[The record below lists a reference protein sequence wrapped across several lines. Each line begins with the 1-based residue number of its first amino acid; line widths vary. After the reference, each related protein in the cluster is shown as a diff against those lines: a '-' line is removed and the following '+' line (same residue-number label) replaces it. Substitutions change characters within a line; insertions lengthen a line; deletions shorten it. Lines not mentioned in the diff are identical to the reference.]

1 MIPIIKL
8 IFYEI
13 LNWSLE
19 NLFVGPDEYIQRE
32 YQQVQKQVNI
42 YINQLKL
49 DLEKL
54 GGLQYQL
61 PVRDA

>member
-19 NLFVGPDEYIQRE
+19 NLFVGPDEYIQR
-32 YQQVQKQVNI
+32 VSTGAKASKHI
-42 YINQLKL
+42 YKSA
-49 DLEKL
+49 KTRPWKAR
-54 GGLQYQL
+54 GTS
-61 PVRDA
+61 VSVTC